1 MAGQRKSFFVYD
13 MVGGKITRI
22 HGIRGTNFITLDDPA
37 FTHQIIFLISGHLG
51 RDERFFD
58 KFVISPDNKLLV
70 FLDKDGYMPLVSNKV
85 NHFHSVYSLLI
96 LYW

>member
-22 HGIRGTNFITLDDPA
+22 HGIRGIYKLHSTQKILLLHTPENL
-37 FTHQIIFLISGHLG
+37 FLISGHLG

-58 KFVISPDNKLLV
+58 KFVVSPDNKLLV
-70 FLDKDGYMPLVSNKV
+70 FLGKDGYMPLVSNKV
-85 NHFHSVYSLLI
+85 KPHSHFQHH
-96 LYW
+96 